1 MGVTLAN
8 VLSGQM
14 AGSDGLRP
22 TLAELAALQRS
33 AVRRPPPRRGRYGMA
48 GPAPA
53 PQRGR
58 GMEYAESREYVP
70 GDDARHID
78 WRVTARSG
86 RAHTKLFQAE
96 REQLSLIVADTAPA
110 LYFGTRVRYKSVQ
123 AARAAAVAAWAA
135 QRRGDRIAALRGSLA
150 EAPVAPATGQR
161 GVLRVLDA
169 LVRWYAQPPREDA
182 GLPVALDHAGRL
194 LRPGARLYVFADPAS
209 AGAVPL
215 ARWAA
220 LAAHHD
226 VTAVLLVDPL
236 ETAPPSQAL
245 AFMAGDAQVQVDLG
259 SAEGMQR
266 WHQCFGEAAA
276 SLQRELA
283 ARGVRAH
290 LLSTPDPSDAWMGG
304 GVREGVPQ

>member
-1 MGVTLAN
+1 MKAIATSPVI
-8 VLSGQM
+8 
-14 AGSDGLRP
+14 DGDGIRP
-22 TLAELAALQRS
+22 TLAELVALKRAAS
-33 AVRRPPPRRGRYGMA
+33 RRPPPRRGRYGLA
-48 GPAPA
+48 GAAPA

-123 AARAAAVAAWAA
+123 AARAAAVAAWSA
-135 QRRGDRIAALRGSLA
+135 QRQGDRIAALRGSHA
-150 EAPVAPATGQR
+150 EAPVSPASGQR

-169 LVRWYAQPPREDA
+169 LVRWYAQPPRDDA
-182 GLPVALDHAGRL
+182 GLAAALDHAGRL
-194 LRPGARLYVFADPAS
+194 LRPGARLYVFADPVS
-209 AGAVPL
+209 AAQVPL

-220 LAAHHD
+220 LAAHHE
-226 VTAVLLVDPL
+226 VTAVLLADPL
-236 ETAPPSQAL
+236 ETAPPAQAL
-245 AFMAGDAQVQVDLG
+245 PFLADGMQVEVDLAG
-259 SAEGMQR
+259 AAGMRRWQQQFAEP
-266 WHQCFGEAAA
+266 AAG
-276 SLQRELA
+276 LQRELA

-290 LLSTPDPSDAWMGG
+290 LLSTTDASDAWRGATG
-304 GVREGVPQ
+304 NAGAPR